1 MCSEFL
7 SIEEFKC
14 DFLRMVK
21 DAVAAAGI
29 DFPPKDQ
36 EDPDSTPARFKRI
49 FYRKDLPHIVLLI
62 DEYDAPL
69 NSCLHDRHL
78 FELVKNE
85 LNKFY
90 AVIKQCSSKFRLV
103 FIAGICRYK
112 NLGIF
117 SGVNFMTDI
126 SLSPEFGTLLGYTRE
141 ELQKYFASYIE
152 HAACVLGL
160 SRAQCLDEMASHY
173 DGYCFDRQAYTHVFS
188 PWSVLNFLKD
198 PKAGFRNYW
207 YDSAGRPSMLL
218 NYIKSHNL
226 KDPVFYGSDQRISEY
241 KLDSSQGLEDIDDV
255 SLLVSTGY
263 LTIKSSDHGS
273 KVFTVNYPNAEVA
286 YSLSALYLEELFGK
300 NADLLIETSA
310 LTLFSVY
317 SPDEIIKRLNIIFA
331 SIDYARYP
339 VKDEA
344 VLRSF
349 VQIYLIGGGIRG
361 IDIEKHN
368 AFGRSDIEFKARDRY
383 FVMEL
388 KFARAGDDEGQLL
401 EKAKEQILKRHYGE
415 NAHPE
420 LKHIRMAL
428 VFSAEKRQFVESACF

>member
-141 ELQKYFASYIE
+141 ELQKF
-152 HAACVLGL
+152 
-160 SRAQCLDEMASHY
+160 
-173 DGYCFDRQAYTHVFS
+173 FS
-188 PWSVLNFLKD
+188 S
-198 PKAGFRNYW
+198 
-207 YDSAGRPSMLL
+207 
-218 NYIKSHNL
+218 
-226 KDPVFYGSDQRISEY
+226 
-241 KLDSSQGLEDIDDV
+241 
-255 SLLVSTGY
+255 
-263 LTIKSSDHGS
+263 
-273 KVFTVNYPNAEVA
+273 
-286 YSLSALYLEELFGK
+286 
-300 NADLLIETSA
+300 
-310 LTLFSVY
+310 
-317 SPDEIIKRLNIIFA
+317 
-331 SIDYARYP
+331 
-339 VKDEA
+339 
-344 VLRSF
+344 
-349 VQIYLIGGGIRG
+349 
-361 IDIEKHN
+361 
-368 AFGRSDIEFKARDRY
+368 
-383 FVMEL
+383 
-388 KFARAGDDEGQLL
+388 
-401 EKAKEQILKRHYGE
+401 
-415 NAHPE
+415 
-420 LKHIRMAL
+420 
-428 VFSAEKRQFVESACF
+428 